1 MNILRDL
8 RYGVRN
14 LLKHRGFAAVAVL
27 TLALG
32 VGATTALFSVVYAV
46 FEPMPYPNPDQLV
59 MVWSKVKGERN
70 SVSPGDYFDWKQRSS
85 SFQAMGAW
93 SGGLFNVATSDRPEQ
108 IEGSPRTPGFFT
120 MEGTPL
126 RLGRDFVP
134 GEDEPGR
141 DRVVILSNRLWTK
154 YYGADPN

>member
-8 RYGVRN
+8 RYGVRS
-14 LLKHRGFAAVAVL
+14 LLKHPGFAAVAVL

-70 SVSPGDYFDWKQRSS
+70 SVSPGDYLDWQQRSG
-85 SFQAMGAW
+85 SFRAMGAGA
-93 SGGLFNVATSDRPEQ
+93 GGH
-108 IEGSPRTPGFFT
+108 
-120 MEGTPL
+120 
-126 RLGRDFVP
+126 
-134 GEDEPGR
+134 
-141 DRVVILSNRLWTK
+141 SN
-154 YYGADPN
+154 